1 MNLRLITENDAAY
14 QEIGFLTKSMSTP
27 YGRAMV
33 MPTAWKL
40 RVFFLIVISD
50 NGLKRLIILDQSS
63 ISKILT
69 PEVTCF
75 AV

>member
-40 RVFFLIVISD
+40 RVFFLIV
-50 NGLKRLIILDQSS
+50 
-63 ISKILT
+63 
-69 PEVTCF
+69 
-75 AV
+75 

>member
-14 QEIGFLTKSMSTP
+14 QEIGFLTKSISTP

-40 RVFFLIVISD
+40 RVFLRTNFFTASIFFLIV
-50 NGLKRLIILDQSS
+50 
-63 ISKILT
+63 
-69 PEVTCF
+69 
-75 AV
+75 